1 MSLGVKMVDLDRFLE
16 NSVEKSEK
24 RWRIGNLFNRSLS
37 KNYKI
42 SSFKNLQRPEAVAM
56 LVSFPKNVHTL
67 VSANEIPRYSRFSEK
82 GWKTSKIRKLTR

>member
-37 KNYKI
+37 KNYMI
-42 SSFKNLQRPEAVAM
+42 SSFKKFTTPEGRSYAC
-56 LVSFPKNVHTL
+56 
-67 VSANEIPRYSRFSEK
+67 
-82 GWKTSKIRKLTR
+82 

>member
-1 MSLGVKMVDLDRFLE
+1 MSLGVKKVDLERFLE
-16 NSVEKSEK
+16 NLVEKSEK

-56 LVSFPKNVHTL
+56 LVSFPKNVHKL
-67 VSANEIPRYSRFSEK
+67 RSEEEIPSYDRLSEK
-82 GWKTSKIRKLTR
+82 GS